1 MHSSPYQGYGS
12 RGRFAMN
19 ARAYAPLIRA
29 RQRRFLDEDTY
40 QARRGHF
47 SGERFLRPLL
57 RPYPHAKANND
68 GTKYFAGAK
77 RRYPT
82 GE

>member
-1 MHSSPYQGYGS
+1 VALRHD
-12 RGRFAMN
+12 

-47 SGERFLRPLL
+47 QENVSFDHYFGT
-57 RPYPHAKANND
+57 YPHAKANND
-68 GTKYFAGAK
+68 GTKYFAGRK
-77 RRYPT
+77 KVPH
-82 GE
+82 G